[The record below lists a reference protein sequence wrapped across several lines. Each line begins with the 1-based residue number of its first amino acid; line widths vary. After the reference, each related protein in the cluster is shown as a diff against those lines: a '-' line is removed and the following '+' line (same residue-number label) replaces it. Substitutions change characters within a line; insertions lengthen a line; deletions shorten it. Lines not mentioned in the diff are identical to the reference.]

1 MAEDLRRK
9 VADLEREA
17 SALRAELE
25 GLEGDAR
32 KLAEERDRI
41 NSRVRELR
49 HEAAKFK
56 GERDALNEEV
66 KSLKAI
72 IYELKREY
80 NERIHAFRELGQR
93 IREHLRSKPPRDEE
107 SLMREIAEIDW
118 KIQTTPLSIEEE
130 RKLIERVKSLESQLS
145 FYRRLNSMIAEREG
159 LKRRLDEIK
168 GEIASF
174 RERVSEVAAKSQS
187 FHEKM
192 IECLKRADEL
202 RAEADKI
209 HEKYRAVKERANTI
223 RLRYRELLN
232 QISDIKRLIREEE
245 DRKRAEAIS
254 VLKEKIS
261 REALEK
267 LKRGEKISFDE
278 FKILAEQGKI

>member
-1 MAEDLRRK
+1 
-9 VADLEREA
+9 
-17 SALRAELE
+17 
-25 GLEGDAR
+25 
-32 KLAEERDRI
+32 
-41 NSRVRELR
+41 
-49 HEAAKFK
+49 
-56 GERDALNEEV
+56 
-66 KSLKAI
+66 
-72 IYELKREY
+72 
-80 NERIHAFRELGQR
+80 
-93 IREHLRSKPPRDEE
+93 
-107 SLMREIAEIDW
+107 
-118 KIQTTPLSIEEE
+118 
-130 RKLIERVKSLESQLS
+130 
-145 FYRRLNSMIAEREG
+145 MIAEREG
-159 LKRRLDEIK
+159 LKRRLDKIK

-174 RERVSEVAAKSQS
+174 RERVSEAAAKSQS

-254 VLKEKIS
+254 ALKEKIS